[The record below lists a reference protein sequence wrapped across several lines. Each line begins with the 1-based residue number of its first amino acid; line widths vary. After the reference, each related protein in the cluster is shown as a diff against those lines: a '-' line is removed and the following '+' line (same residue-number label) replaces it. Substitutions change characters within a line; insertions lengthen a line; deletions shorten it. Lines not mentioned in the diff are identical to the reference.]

1 MSSMA
6 IFSLASQQ
14 SDWLTVRQSTIAAN
28 VANANTPGYRAVDV
42 QPFSAVMA
50 HTQLSMAATNPG
62 HIDFEPTS
70 ANSAPVRPKDSWQVT
85 YSGNSVSLE
94 QEMMKAGEVN
104 RAYAMNVNI
113 VRSFHQMLMSTVK
126 S

>member
-70 ANSAPVRPKDSWQVT
+70 ANSAPVHPKDSWQVT